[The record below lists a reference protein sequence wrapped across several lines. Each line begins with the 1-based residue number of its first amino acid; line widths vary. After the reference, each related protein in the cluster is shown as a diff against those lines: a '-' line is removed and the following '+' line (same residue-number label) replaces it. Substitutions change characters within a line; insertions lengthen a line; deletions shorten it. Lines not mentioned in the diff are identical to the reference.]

1 MDASLYS
8 LSLPLS
14 HHPLL
19 LPLQFETPQDAAAA
33 INQLHDSEL
42 GGRKI
47 FIRCGVAPRLS
58 VLAIG
63 DL

>member
-1 MDASLYS
+1 M
-8 LSLPLS
+8 
-14 HHPLL
+14 

-58 VLAIG
+58 VHAIG